1 MNESGGG
8 KDFDLTRVAE
18 VVDLKSG
25 RRASASP
32 VAGLGGLGESV
43 LDRFTA
49 TGAPADGAR
58 DRHSASGSSGAA
70 GPSAADSTGLDWRR
84 PLPRPAKS
92 GRRDPPRPVAL
103 VHHGLEWV
111 RPSRRARRPKTAPT
125 LEPRRRRRA
134 VVVTG
139 VIATAVVAVAVAVE
153 VPASRDA
160 GDSHGPLTQAASIAG
175 GALDGFAPKPNVSRL
190 AQPHSSRPSSDPHK
204 PHRRVPAQ
212 TARRHHVERTV
223 GHTATART
231 ATALGLSSASVSSPP
246 PTVTTTA
253 PVSAPSSL
261 PVSTPSSGSSSSN
274 SSPSSTSSKQPAYG
288 PNGILGP
295 GHGDGTG

>member
-58 DRHSASGSSGAA
+58 DRHSGSGSSGAA

-92 GRRDPPRPVAL
+92 GPRDPPRPVAL
-103 VHHGLEWV
+103 VHHGWEWV
-111 RPSRRARRPKTAPT
+111 RPSRRAGRPKTAPA
-125 LEPRRRRRA
+125 LEPRGWRRP
-134 VVVTG
+134 VVVAG
-139 VIATAVVAVAVAVE
+139 VIATAVVAVAVAFE

-190 AQPHSSRPSSDPHK
+190 AQQHSSRPSSDSHK

-212 TARRHHVERTV
+212 TARRHHVGRTV
-223 GHTATART
+223 GHTTTART
-231 ATALGLSSASVSSPP
+231 ATTLSATPPSVSSPA
-246 PTVTTTA
+246 PTATA

-261 PVSTPSSGSSSSN
+261 PVSTPSSSSSSSN

>member
-8 KDFDLTRVAE
+8 KEFDLTRVAE

-32 VAGLGGLGESV
+32 VADLGGLGESV

-49 TGAPADGAR
+49 TGGPADRAR
-58 DRHSASGSSGAA
+58 DSHPASGLSEKAELSV
-70 GPSAADSTGLDWRR
+70 ADSTGLDWR
-84 PLPRPAKS
+84 PLPRPARS
-92 GRRDPPRPVAL
+92 GPRDRPKPVAL
-103 VHHGLEWV
+103 MHRRLE
-111 RPSRRARRPKTAPT
+111 RTRHSRRARHPKTAPA
-125 LEPRRRRRA
+125 LEPRRWRRA
-134 VVVTG
+134 VVLTG
-139 VIATAVVAVAVAVE
+139 VIATAVVAVAVAFE

-175 GALDGFAPKPNVSRL
+175 SPLDGFAPKPNASRL
-190 AQPHSSRPSSDPHK
+190 AQQHSSRPSSDPHK

-212 TARRHHVERTV
+212 ITRRHHVERTV

-231 ATALGLSSASVSSPP
+231 ATTLGSPSASVSSPP

-288 PNGILGP
+288 ANGILGP

>member
-32 VAGLGGLGESV
+32 VADLGGLGESV

-70 GPSAADSTGLDWRR
+70 GPSVADPTGLDWRR

-92 GRRDPPRPVAL
+92 GRRDPPRPVAS
-103 VHHGLEWV
+103 VHQRREWV
-111 RPSRRARRPKTAPT
+111 LPHRRARRPKTAPT
-125 LEPRRRRRA
+125 PEPRRWRRA
-134 VVVTG
+134 VVATG
-139 VIATAVVAVAVAVE
+139 VIATAVVAVAVAFE

-160 GDSHGPLTQAASIAG
+160 GDSHGPPTQASIASG
-175 GALDGFAPKPNVSRL
+175 PLDGFAPKPNVSRL
-190 AQPHSSRPSSDPHK
+190 AQQHSSRPSSDPHK
-204 PHRRVPAQ
+204 PHRRVPAR
-212 TARRHHVERTV
+212 TARRHHVGRTV
-223 GHTATART
+223 GHTATARRAIT
-231 ATALGLSSASVSSPP
+231 LGSTSASVSSPP

-274 SSPSSTSSKQPAYG
+274 SSPSSTSGKQPAYG